1 MLELAHRMSMLG
13 TDSAFEVLARAK
25 ALEAKGQRIIHLG
38 IGQPDFPPPAHVIEA
53 AHKAMRDG
61 HNGYTPTSGILP
73 LREAV
78 AADLWRRHK
87 VEVGPESV
95 QVVPGGKVVILFAT
109 LMFGE
114 PGVEIL
120 CPNPGFFT
128 YESAVAFI
136 GATLVFYPLTES
148 NAFSFD
154 AEDVL
159 SRITPKTRLLI
170 LNSPA
175 NPTGGVVPRAQM
187 DRLARGLEKFPHV
200 AVLSDEIYSRILYDG
215 NEHVCMLGYEH
226 LRDRV
231 ILLDGWSKT
240 YAMTGWRLGY
250 GVWPEALIAKA
261 EGLAINAHSCV
272 NAPAQYGAIAAL
284 EGPQD
289 SVDRMVAEFGR
300 RRTAIVEGINA
311 IPGLRCLAPGGAFY
325 AFPNITGIGLSSK
338 EAEVAL
344 LNEAGVATVS
354 GASFG
359 SLGEG
364 YLRFSYANSM
374 ENIAEAL
381 TRIGAYVGKRK
392 SGAGASRASA

>member
-1 MLELAHRMSMLG
+1 M
-13 TDSAFEVLARAK
+13 DP
-25 ALEAKGQRIIHLG
+25 Q
-38 IGQPDFPPPAHVIEA
+38 
-53 AHKAMRDG
+53 
-61 HNGYTPTSGILP
+61 
-73 LREAV
+73 
-78 AADLWRRHK
+78 
-87 VEVGPESV
+87 SV
-95 QVVPGGKVVILFAT
+95 QVTPGGKVVILFAA

-114 PGVEIL
+114 PGVDIL

-128 YESAVAFI
+128 YESAVAFT
-136 GATLVFYPLTES
+136 GATPVFYPLAEK

-159 SRITPKTRLLI
+159 SRITPRTRLLI

-175 NPTGGVVPRAQM
+175 NPTGGAVPRAQM
-187 DRLARGLEKFPHV
+187 DRLAKGLEKFPRV

-250 GVWPEALIAKA
+250 GVWPDALIAKA
-261 EGLAINAHSCV
+261 ESLAINAHSCV
-272 NAPAQYGAIAAL
+272 NAPAQYGGIAAL

-289 SVDRMVAEFGR
+289 SVDSMVAEFAR
-300 RRTAIVEGINA
+300 RRKAIVDGINA
-311 IPGLRCLAPGGAFY
+311 IPGLRCLPPGGAFY
-325 AFPNITGIGLSSK
+325 AFPNITGTGLSSK
-338 EAEVAL
+338 EAEAAF

-381 TRIGAYVGKRK
+381 ARIAEYVARRK
-392 SGAGASRASA
+392 TASAASRASA